1 MASIWQGKVEN
12 KIAQAKN
19 KIPLE
24 WRLPSSYLEG
34 LQDTSQSVLD
44 IPRHCGILSQ
54 REIHIT
60 EDFDATG
67 LLEQLAIRRFT
78 AVEVTTAFCKR
89 AAIAQQL
96 TSCLTETFF
105 DTALRRAQEL
115 DKYLTTTGKTMGP
128 LHGLPISLKECF
140 NIADVPTTMGFV
152 TFLDRPPQ
160 STNSVIVDLLL
171 AAGAVLYVKTNIPQT
186 MMTLDTHN
194 NVFGRTLNPHRLNLT
209 AGGSTGGEGALLAMR
224 GSLLGIG
231 TDFAGSIRVPALCC
245 RLVGFKPSASRVPY
259 GNIGSAARPGLAG
272 FLPCAGPLCHS
283 VRDAELLLKMVFNS
297 NAADLDD
304 NALGVPWNS
313 GTCQKLSL
321 RVGFLPE
328 DAMYPLHPPM
338 QRALKDAVAKL
349 LAAGHEV
356 IDISQHMPSISEAK
370 DVAFRFFNMD
380 PDRTALAHVTNG
392 GEPFIPSLTAT
403 YDLEN
408 AAPEPGLRELYELNV
423 AKAKLA
429 TRMRQAF
436 TENKV
441 DVIIGPAYQSCAVP
455 HDTYGVATY
464 TVFCNL
470 FNYPACVIPFGTA
483 NAAEDAPFV
492 RDVPY
497 TPQYKPQE
505 VEGAPCHIQ
514 LVGRPM
520 KDELLVQHAS
530 IVEKILRS

>member
-1 MASIWQGKVEN
+1 MASTWQGKVEN

-44 IPRHCGILSQ
+44 IPRRCGILSK

-60 EDFDATG
+60 EDFDATA
-67 LLEQLAIRRFT
+67 LLEQLASRKFT

-105 DTALRRAQEL
+105 DTALRRAQVL
-115 DKYLTTTGKTMGP
+115 DDYLTTTGKTMGP

-140 NIADVPTTMGFV
+140 NIADVPTTAIDQ
-152 TFLDRPPQ
+152 LRPRGALAGGGGG
-160 STNSVIVDLLL
+160 VICEDQHPSDNDDL
-171 AAGAVLYVKTNIPQT
+171 
-186 MMTLDTHN
+186 
-194 NVFGRTLNPHRLNLT
+194 GRTII
-209 AGGSTGGEGALLAMR
+209 TGGEGALLAMR

-231 TDFAGSIRVPALCC
+231 TDFAWSIRVPALCC
-245 RLVGFKPSASRVPY
+245 GLVGFKPSASRVPY

-283 VRDAELLLKMVFNS
+283 VRDVELLLKIVFNS

-313 GTCQKLSL
+313 GTCPKSSL

-328 DAMYPLHPPM
+328 DAKYPLHPPM
-338 QRALKDAVAKL
+338 QHALKDAVAKL

-356 IDISQHMPSISEAK
+356 IDISQQMPSIPEAK

-392 GEPFIPSLTAT
+392 GEPFIPSLKAT

-423 AKAKLA
+423 TKAKLA

-470 FNYPACVIPFGTA
+470 FNPVSYHLERQMLPKMPHLSETS
-483 NAAEDAPFV
+483 
-492 RDVPY
+492 R
-497 TPQYKPQE
+497 TRRSE

-520 KDELLVQHAS
+520 EDEVLMQHAS
-530 IVEKILRS
+530 IVEELLRS